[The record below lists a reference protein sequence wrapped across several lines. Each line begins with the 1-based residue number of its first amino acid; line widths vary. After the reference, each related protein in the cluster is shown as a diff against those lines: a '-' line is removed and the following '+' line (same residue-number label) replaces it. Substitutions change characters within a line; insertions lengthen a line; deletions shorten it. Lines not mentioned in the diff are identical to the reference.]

1 MADSAYNFSTTDYT
15 GILKDLGEAGFARQI
30 SQIANEDRNE
40 GVPPILYE
48 ELKDGTSPF
57 LDLIPEFKN
66 LTPSERRLSDSDIM
80 GFFTNARQ
88 FDSFGE
94 AFVAGAVE
102 EAPEAVGFGY
112 GAKKGFQAGMRLQ
125 SAIPP
130 VSPLHLILKGLTVG
144 ATTLGG
150 SLVGG
155 LSTSAVDEI
164 VTGPEA
170 PVTQQGGKFGYE
182 TGKGTMLYASA
193 IPLLVGPTRI
203 TAKSIKDSSLGAMQF
218 LSNFKNVAQGG
229 FKQATD
235 EAFEIAAKRAG
246 LTEKQFQNAL
256 KARQISSEKGPMF
269 GGTFGSN
276 LGFTRFNPAGTFFDP
291 SKGPVTARVLGGIEG
306 GIAKSAEFARKFPE
320 KFIPVEATAA
330 LGAGAVGGYS
340 EYLFPGNVG
349 YRFTGE
355 LLGSLIVPL
364 PVQIVADVNKTALIK
379 SGIGKIKDWYTGS
392 QGRKGGILDDK
403 FKEDAGRRI
412 FDLLVRSEEFTPQTR
427 IVDGQPVE
435 LTGTEQIDFLLKG
448 LIELSSDDKGN
459 PVSFVNTSDL
469 ATLLGLPFNKTLT
482 EASGMIAAQNKR
494 LKMATRSGREK
505 ATTAA
510 QNALGFLSQTD
521 DPNMMTLAGNIAQK
535 IFEDKISTGISL
547 KIQDLTEA
555 FKRVSGR
562 DIKDLEKGDEGF
574 SKKLYDVLINQ
585 IKKSEDIES
594 ELWNQTND
602 MILTRFYNDE
612 GVEQAVP
619 SIVSLMESPEFTVGA
634 GGTMLKGTDQALKS
648 RLGKFYD
655 DIQDI
660 VKFFR
665 PDDPPEVVITTRTGD
680 VPEIGGPVTTGP
692 ADENPMISSKMFKLR
707 GNLIEKA
714 KQAQRDGDY
723 NLYRLISK
731 MAATLL
737 RDITGDTT
745 GTNMNY
751 NVARAY
757 TFARNN
763 VFVRSFLG
771 DLQEYD
777 GRRALIVS
785 PDDLADRLFR
795 GTSSAVNKR
804 FNEIKTAED
813 FLIEGSEIN
822 GQIVPGTQI
831 DPKVVN
837 KFGNSGHLLGE
848 LLKQKLN
855 DISDIKFDPK
865 TNQQIAVFNETK
877 YQNFIKQPGNRLILQ
892 KYPNIKRDID
902 NFREGTKN
910 YKDLTD
916 PNFKTEED
924 RLIDMV
930 FKAISNSS
938 ELPSHQVEQALKSKF
953 PQKSLNILYNKTV
966 GQVDKATIDE
976 ASGIVLNTPTLKDVF
991 TGEIPTKRDGS
1002 PINRED
1008 LQEAFRRAVFGYAN
1022 MAAKTGKKNFNPFV
1036 FQDTLFTS
1044 IGGVNSPLVDTP
1056 QTQFNLINWMKGKG
1070 LLGSTEPG
1078 TALKKNAPPELSA
1091 ADEYIENLQTTIK
1104 QAKDVQEAFDTG
1116 NLESVLF
1123 KDPSLSKLFAV
1134 RVLGATAGSAFQNKL
1149 RDLLGMRGG
1158 AGGLIAEST
1167 GSEVIQRLLIRGPET
1182 VVSEYL
1188 AEAFANPEVMV
1199 QLVKPILEKKK
1210 RDQAIKALETIFS
1223 VGARQVGRRAGA
1235 LPALVERREQ
1245 LPTILPEEEPQVD
1258 TTTPQLIGPD
1268 RFPVTIPKALQSIN
1282 PFNLSQVNPPASFP
1296 TPTPQ
1301 AQAQPSSGSADPNT
1315 RTRYASLFP
1324 DDPISGM
1331 LGSGGIT
1338 NVRTT

>member
-1 MADSAYNFSTTDYT
+1 MTEAAYNFSASDYT
-15 GILKDLGEAGFARQI
+15 GILKELGGESNFAQQI
-30 SQIANEDRNE
+30 VNMANEDKAE

-48 ELKDGTSPF
+48 ELKDGTSEF
-57 LDLIPEFKN
+57 LNLVPEFQN
-66 LTPSERRLSDSDIM
+66 LSPEERRLNDSDIM

-94 AFVAGAVE
+94 AFIAGAVE
-102 EAPEAVGFGY
+102 ETPEAVGFGY

-130 VSPLHLILKGLTVG
+130 VSPLHLLLKGGIVVTS
-144 ATTLGG
+144 TLGG

-155 LSTSAVDEI
+155 LTTGTVDDL

-170 PVTQQGGKFGYE
+170 PVTQQGEKFGYE
-182 TGKGTMLYASA
+182 AGKGTMLYASA
-193 IPLLVGPTRI
+193 LPLVVGPTRI

-229 FKQATD
+229 FRQNVD

-246 LTEKQFQNAL
+246 LSENQFRNAL
-256 KARQISSEKGPMF
+256 KAKQITAERGPMF
-269 GGTFGSN
+269 GGTLGQN
-276 LGFTRFNPAGTFFDP
+276 IGFTRFNPAGTLFDP
-291 SKGPVTARVLGGIEG
+291 SKGPISTRVLGGLEG
-306 GIAKSAEFARKFPE
+306 GIKKSAEFASQYPKRFLAAE
-320 KFIPVEATAA
+320 SAAA
-330 LGAGAVGGYS
+330 LGAGTLGGYS
-340 EYLFPGNVG
+340 EYLYPGDVG
-349 YRFTGE
+349 KRFLSE
-355 LLGSLIVPL
+355 LAGTLVVPL
-364 PVQIVADVNKTALIK
+364 PVQILADINYTGAIK
-379 SGIGKIKDWYTGS
+379 SGIRKVKDYYTSS
-392 QGRKGGILDDK
+392 QGKKGGILDEK
-403 FKEDAGRRI
+403 FKTETGQRI
-412 FDLLVRSEEFTPQTR
+412 FDLLVRSEEFSPQTR
-427 IVDGQPVE
+427 MVDGQPVE
-435 LTGTEQIDFLLKG
+435 LTGLEQIDFLMKG
-448 LIELSSDDKGN
+448 LIELSTDEKGN

-494 LKMATRSGREK
+494 LQMATRSGREK

-510 QNALGFLSQTD
+510 QNALAFLSQTD

-535 IFEDKISTGISL
+535 LFEDKISTGISL
-547 KIQDLTEA
+547 KIEDLTEA
-555 FKRVSGR
+555 FKKVSGR

-574 SKKLYDVLINQ
+574 SKKLYEILKNQ
-585 IKKSEDIES
+585 IQKSKDIEKG
-594 ELWNQTND
+594 LWDQTGD
-602 MILTRFYNDE
+602 VVLTRFFSDE
-612 GVEQAVP
+612 GTELDVP
-619 SIVSLMESPEFTVGA
+619 NIVRLMESPELTTGPD
-634 GGTMLKGTDQALKS
+634 GEMLKGMKTDLKTALGQYS
-648 RLGKFYD
+648 D
-655 DIQDI
+655 DIEDI

-665 PDDPPEVVITTRTGD
+665 PEDPPEGVI
-680 VPEIGGPVTTGP
+680 GPVQTGP
-692 ADENPMISSKMFKLR
+692 EAENPMISKKMFKLR
-707 GNLIEKA
+707 SNLLEKSA
-714 KQAQRDGDY
+714 QAYKKGDKD
-723 NLYRLISK
+723 LGALISK

-737 RDITGDTT
+737 RDITGEAT

-763 VFVRSFLG
+763 VFTRSFLG
-771 DLQEYD
+771 DLQEFD
-777 GRRALIVS
+777 GRRALIIS
-785 PDDLADRLFR
+785 PDELIDKLFM
-795 GTSSAVNKR
+795 GSSNAVNKR
-804 FNEIKTAED
+804 FNEIKVAED

-822 GQIVPGTQI
+822 GQIIPGTQLN
-831 DPKVVN
+831 PKVVN
-837 KFGNSGHLLGE
+837 ELGNSGHVLGE

-855 DISDIKFDPK
+855 IISDIKVDPI
-865 TNQQIAVFNETK
+865 TNQEIATFNLNK
-877 YQNFIKQPGNRLILQ
+877 YQTFLKQPGNRLILE
-892 KYPNIKRDID
+892 KYPDIKRDID
-902 NFREGTKN
+902 AFKDGTKS

-916 PNFKTEED
+916 PTKKTEED
-924 RLIDMV
+924 RLVDMV
-930 FKAISNSS
+930 FKAITNSS
-938 ELPSHQVEQALKSKF
+938 ELPSHQIGQVLKSQY
-953 PQKSLNILYNKTV
+953 PQRALDLLYNKTV

-976 ASGIVLNTPTLKDVF
+976 ASGMVINTPSLKDVF
-991 TGEIPTKRDGS
+991 IGEIPTKRDGS

-1008 LQEAFRRAVFGYAN
+1008 LEEAFRRAIFGHAN
-1022 MAAKTGKKNFNPFV
+1022 MVAKTGKTNFNPFA
-1036 FQDTLFTS
+1036 FQDTMFTS

-1104 QAKDVQEAFDTG
+1104 QAKDIQEAFDTG

-1134 RVLGATAGSAFQNKL
+1134 RILGATAGGAFQNKVKN
-1149 RDLLGMRGG
+1149 LLGIQGG
-1158 AGGLIAEST
+1158 SGGLIAEST

-1199 QLVKPILEKKK
+1199 QLVKPILDKKN

-1235 LPALVERREQ
+1235 FPAFVERREE
-1245 LPTILPEEEPQVD
+1245 LPTVLPQEEPEID

-1268 RFPVTIPKALQSIN
+1268 RFPLTVPKAIQSI
-1282 PFNLSQVNPPASFP
+1282 PSFNLSQVTSPASIP
-1296 TPTPQ
+1296 TTQ
-1301 AQAQPSSGSADPNT
+1301 QAQPQMGSPDPNL
-1315 RTRYASLFP
+1315 RTKYASLFP

-1331 LGSGGIT
+1331 LGTGGIT
-1338 NVRTT
+1338 NVRT